1 MKTIRVYKEYESFGE
16 LALINNKKRAAKL
29 EVSTRGSAFF
39 AVLSRRDY
47 RMALSKNEQ
56 EDLQNKKSFLKRFF
70 IFRNMS
76 DTALTSLVKAMVEHT
91 CSKG

>member
-16 LALINNKKRAAKL
+16 LALINNKRRAAKL
-29 EVSTRGSAFF
+29 EVSQGGSAYF

-47 RMALSKNEQ
+47 KMALSKNEQ
-56 EDLQNKKSFLKRFF
+56 EDLISKKNFLRSYH
-70 IFRNMS
+70 IFKNMS
-76 DTALTSLVKAMVEHT
+76 DTALTSLVKSMVEHH